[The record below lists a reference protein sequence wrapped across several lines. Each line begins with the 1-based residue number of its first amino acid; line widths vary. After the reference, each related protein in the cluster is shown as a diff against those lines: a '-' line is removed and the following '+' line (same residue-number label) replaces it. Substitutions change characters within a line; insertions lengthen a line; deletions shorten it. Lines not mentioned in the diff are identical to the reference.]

1 MNPFWSRVLVC
12 GALLVAGCSTP
23 SDSSSTS
30 PSSPGS
36 PSSGSGTLRI
46 GVTPD
51 YQPLVFMQDGRVVGA
66 EVDFGLML
74 GKELGRE
81 VEFMPVPWKDQ
92 IDALT
97 LGKTDIIMSGMTKT
111 RARGLKVAFSD
122 PYLESGL
129 RGICRQRDKELYD
142 TPQKIKTSSAAI
154 GVIAGTTAD
163 IFVQKYCPTA
173 RRYAVALRKDALFN
187 LKSRD
192 IDIYIDDGFAIAD
205 LYASSEAQLAALP
218 MPLTTEEF
226 AWGVRPGDKELLA
239 GVNAALAK
247 WKADGS
253 LDRVIDRW
261 MPYLKDYKEKSA
273 KP

>member
-1 MNPFWSRVLVC
+1 MNPFWSRMFVC
-12 GALLVAGCSTP
+12 GAVLAAGCSTP
-23 SDSSSTS
+23 SSSSSSSSSDSSSSKST
-30 PSSPGS
+30 
-36 PSSGSGTLRI
+36 TLRI

-51 YQPLVFMQDGRVVGA
+51 YQPLVFMQDGQVVGA

-97 LGKTDIIMSGMTKT
+97 LGKTDIIMCGMTKT

-122 PYLESGL
+122 TYLESGL

-142 TPQKIKTSSAAI
+142 TPAKIKNSSAAI

-163 IFVQKYCPTA
+163 VFVQKYCPTA
-173 RRYAVALRKDALFN
+173 HRYAVALRKDALFN

-192 IDIYIDDGFAIAD
+192 IDIYLDDGFAIAE
-205 LYASSEAQLAALP
+205 LYASYEAQFAVLP

-226 AWGVRPGDKELLA
+226 AWGMRPGDKELLA

-253 LDRVIDRW
+253 LERVIDRW
-261 MPYLKDYKEKSA
+261 MPYLKTYKAQK
-273 KP
+273 